1 MYKQLLPYIKK
12 YKKYP
17 ILAFLTMMIEVVC
30 EVTQPLVMLK
40 IIDIGIPNKDSS
52 LIIHQG
58 LVMVLIACVSLT
70 AGTMSARFASI
81 GGTGIAAELRQAEM
95 KKIQQLSFH
104 NIDYF
109 SNSSL
114 ITRMTSDITSV
125 QNTAIMTMRLLA
137 RAPLLLIFALIFAIR
152 LNMQLS
158 LVFAIAIPI
167 LTLSLGLI
175 IAIAFP
181 RFHQLQQ
188 AVDRINRTLQENFV
202 GIRVVKSFVREDYER
217 EKFHQENENYKKRA
231 LHAMNVVVYNN
242 PVMQLTIYACI
253 IAVMWFG
260 GNMVMTGSMTT
271 GELIGFLS
279 YITQILV
286 SLMMISFIF
295 IMLTIT
301 KASLER
307 IFEVMNTEI
316 DVKEPLNP
324 KNHCAVSGSV
334 RFEDVHFS
342 YGKDPEAEVLSDLNF
357 EVGVGEVFGIIGSTG
372 SGKTSLVQLI
382 PRLYDTTE
390 GAVYVGG
397 VNVRDFSFKDLR
409 NNVAMVLQQNTLFS
423 GTIRENLLWG
433 NQFATD
439 EELIQAAKN
448 AQAHDFI
455 MAMPEG
461 YNTKLEQGGGNL
473 SGGQK
478 QRLCIARALV
488 KDPAV
493 LILDDSTSAVDAETD
508 AKIREA
514 FFTALPNTTVIII
527 AQRIS
532 SIQGANKILVL
543 EDGKMHGLGTH
554 EELLE
559 SNELYREIYQT
570 QTEGGKA

>member
-158 LVFAIAIPI
+158 LVFVIAIPI

-217 EKFHQENENYKKRA
+217 EKFHQENENYKQRA

-316 DVKEPLNP
+316 DVKEPMNP

-461 YNTKLEQGGGNL
+461 YDTKLEQGGGNL

-514 FFTALPNTTVIII
+514 FFTDLPNTTVIII

-532 SIQGANKILVL
+532 SIQGADKILVL

-559 SNELYREIYQT
+559 SNELYREIYHT
-570 QTEGGKA
+570 QTEGVEA